1 MNESLIRVSMY
12 YLKQF
17 FLLTQ
22 SLSFKDDGKSIRIAE
37 TGEQLRRS
45 AAFLLGVAVD
55 VDLNGNITVNQNE
68 DNIPENVSASLN
80 SLDASDPSSVN
91 YILKLKD
98 DMNIYKSVEKIDQN
112 TLDDIEAERAARVN
126 ALKSSLDNDTM
137 VY

>member
-12 YLKQF
+12 YLKQI

-55 VDLNGNITVNQNE
+55 VDLNGNISVNQNE